1 MFNPRTN
8 FEVSTITCY
17 EDMKGNAKCR
27 NCGGLGWL
35 RVTQGHR
42 LNFAKT
48 FGVSLWGTVWH
59 CLRDLTCSHFS
70 RTQTCI
76 SQTDRHTTT
85 ANIAL
90 ESRQF

>member
-35 RVTQGHR
+35 RVTQGHSPAM
-42 LNFAKT
+42 LPF
-48 FGVSLWGTVWH
+48 
-59 CLRDLTCSHFS
+59 
-70 RTQTCI
+70 
-76 SQTDRHTTT
+76 DRAHT
-85 ANIAL
+85 A
-90 ESRQF
+90 S